1 MYTGIVY
8 SHFFLSMWHVVLDNR
23 FLYKTERAE
32 KWHGNVFKNCFF
44 TRQVRYNIF
53 FLLFSFKNVHVH
65 FLLLKKDNQTM
76 AFHNLRFSMTERGQN
91 FFQKKKNTNDEIFK
105 KFNITIKKK
114 TSWILNHH
122 YVSYFSIF
130 ITQQI

>member
-44 TRQVRYNIF
+44 VIIYF

-91 FFQKKKNTNDEIFK
+91 FFQKKKKIQMMKSSRSLISLSKRKLVEYWIIITYPTLASLSPN
-105 KFNITIKKK
+105 KFN
-114 TSWILNHH
+114 
-122 YVSYFSIF
+122 
-130 ITQQI
+130 